1 MTREVRAAD
10 GRTWTVR
17 REINWA
23 KPANAREFEHDMA
36 ASGISGVVM
45 LVLVVMMLLL
55 IVFWTPAGVYI
66 PGWLIWVFLAVL
78 MLLPMQWAMA
88 RPWTIVAATHEPLE
102 TSGEH
107 WVGTVRGVMA
117 SRHEATRVTRHLE
130 RHAVP
135 DDGHGPL
142 QPVY

>member
-23 KPANAREFEHDMA
+23 KPANAREFEHDVA
-36 ASGISGVVM
+36 ASGVSGIAM
-45 LVLVVMMLLL
+45 LVIVILMVLAVV
-55 IVFWTPAGVYI
+55 FYTPDGVSM
-66 PGWLIWVFLAVL
+66 PGWLVWVFLGVL
-78 MLLPMQWAMA
+78 MIFPMQWALA
-88 RPWTIVAATHEPLE
+88 RPWTVVAITHEPLE

-107 WVGTVRGVMA
+107 WEGTVRGVLG
-117 SRHEATRVTRHLE
+117 SRHEATRVARHLE

-142 QPVY
+142 EPVY